1 MSEPEQSES
10 RKSISQSSEQVAT
23 KKLYQLWLQPINLLS
38 RQLHLWIT
46 FLLPHQLSSRAPKNQ
61 FPESIWIPSDRPGSR
76 GTIQPV
82 HPCDS
87 SSTHSIHDSI
97 WQHMTGILSSREGS
111 DRITIV
117 DTRAIAT
124 MISLWSI
131 AGSRFAESIRSSST
145 MRNTSRMSA
154 MDTTLVIHRTVRMN
168 SFNQFDRRMIFSW
181 VRKGSPMMLT
191 IGVSYN
197 RISRKSD
204 SILSLFQ
211 VTIGTI

>member
-1 MSEPEQSES
+1 MSEPEQSQS
-10 RKSISQSSEQVAT
+10 GKSISQSSEPVTT
-23 KKLYQLWLQPINLLS
+23 KKLSQLWLQPINLLW

-97 WQHMTGILSSREGS
+97 WQHMTGISSSRQEN
-111 DRITIV
+111 DRIIIAG
-117 DTRAIAT
+117 TRAIAT

-131 AGSRFAESIRSSST
+131 AGSRFVESIRSSST
-145 MRNTSRMSA
+145 MRNTSRMSD

-181 VRKGSPMMLT
+181 VRKGSPMMHT
-191 IGVSYN
+191 IEASYN
-197 RISRKSD
+197 RISPKSV
-204 SILSLFQ
+204 SISSPSRA
-211 VTIGTI
+211 TIGTI